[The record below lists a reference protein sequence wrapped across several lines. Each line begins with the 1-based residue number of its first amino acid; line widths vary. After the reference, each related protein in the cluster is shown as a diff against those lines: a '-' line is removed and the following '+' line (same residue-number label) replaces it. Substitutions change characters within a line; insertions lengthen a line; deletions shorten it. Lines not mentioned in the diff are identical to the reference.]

1 MTISETQNMYLVIKL
16 NILFNPIKFW
26 QNLQKAEP
34 ERPSSGKPENSSKET
49 GELRLLFD
57 VSFWDISVVVIE
69 DKPFPPLPQLENLMR
84 LLPLFTDL

>member
-1 MTISETQNMYLVIKL
+1 MLVFKHFDIASSVRAVL
-16 NILFNPIKFW
+16 T
-26 QNLQKAEP
+26 EP
-34 ERPSSGKPENSSKET
+34 ERPSSGKPENSSKER

-57 VSFWDISVVVIE
+57 VSVWDISVVVIE